1 MPNTETVSFCSD
13 DCVRQLKALP
23 VYTLAAEIV
32 PTGIEATLMSII
44 SATND
49 IGGTVAKLV
58 ASSLTVYFRVDDIPG
73 SSCQPDS
80 QPCISFRHL
89 GMLYGAQA
97 VLSVVPVIFVPLV
110 PSKQKISEVVAA
122 MDERTAVQQ
131 GDWAV
136 LKGASRASRAAA
148 CSGWRASTF
157 DRHTQTAHS
166 GENLKGQLV
175 EKSIG
180 SE

>member
-1 MPNTETVSFCSD
+1 M
-13 DCVRQLKALP
+13 
-23 VYTLAAEIV
+23 YTLAAEIV

-44 SATND
+44 SAIND

-73 SSCQPDS
+73 STCQPS
-80 QPCISFRHL
+80 GQPCIDFRNL

-97 VLSVVPVIFVPLV
+97 ALSVVPVIFVPLV
-110 PSKQKISEVVAA
+110 PSKKKISEVVAA

-131 GDWAV
+131 GDWA
-136 LKGASRASRAAA
+136 LLMGASRASRAAA
-148 CSGWRASTF
+148 CSGWSASTF
-157 DRHTQTAHS
+157 SHHTQSAHS
-166 GENLKGQLV
+166 GDNLKDQLFA
-175 EKSIG
+175 KSIG